1 MSRPPM
7 TENIEPMYSKV
18 ITTLYPVL
26 QRITFRDWTGME
38 HIPREGGFVA
48 ASNHVS
54 NMDHFPL
61 AHFLVDS
68 GRAPHYLA
76 KASLFKP
83 PVIRQIL
90 HGTGQIP
97 VYRGTSRATA
107 ALSAATEALE
117 RGACVCV
124 YPEGTIT
131 REPDFWPMVG
141 KSGAARLALES
152 GVPLIPFAIW
162 GTQEMMWPYR
172 DKVPKLLPRKL
183 IHVAAGPEIDLSD
196 LRDGPIDARK
206 LRTAS
211 VRLMDEITRLLEGIR
226 QAKAPETR
234 FDPRLQHAARGG
246 DGTSKDVD
254 PPETKGDR

>member
-1 MSRPPM
+1 MS
-7 TENIEPMYSKV
+7 ESIEPMYSKV

-38 HIPREGGFVA
+38 NIPRDGGFVA
-48 ASNHVS
+48 ASNHIS

-61 AHFLVDS
+61 AHFLVAA

-76 KASLFKP
+76 KSSLFKP
-83 PVIRQIL
+83 PVVRQIL

-97 VYRGTSRATA
+97 VYRGTSQATS

-152 GVPLIPFAIW
+152 GVPLVPLAIW
-162 GTQEMMWPYR
+162 GTREMMWPYR
-172 DKVPKLLPRKL
+172 DKLPKLLPRKL
-183 IHVAAGPEIDLSD
+183 IHVAAGPAINLDD
-196 LRDGPIDARK
+196 LRDGPVDTRK

-226 QAKAPETR
+226 GESAPQAR
-234 FDPRLQHAARGG
+234 FDPRKQAPARGG
-246 DGTSKDVD
+246 GTTEGGTTTKDA
-254 PPETKGDR
+254 K